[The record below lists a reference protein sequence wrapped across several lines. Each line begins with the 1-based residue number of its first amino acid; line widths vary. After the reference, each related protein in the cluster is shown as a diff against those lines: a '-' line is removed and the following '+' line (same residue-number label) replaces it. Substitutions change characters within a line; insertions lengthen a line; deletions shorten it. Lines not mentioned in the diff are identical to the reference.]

1 MHASTL
7 TRSLMVSVAFAFA
20 GSAMAQ
26 AADKDRS
33 AASKQSTAKPS
44 AAKAA
49 PASKRLD
56 FVPGQS
62 IKETAT
68 RSSTASRAEPTHAPK
83 KQGSECGDQGMDA

>member
-1 MHASTL
+1 MHPSTL

-33 AASKQSTAKPS
+33 AAPKQSTAKP
-44 AAKAA
+44 AATKAA

-56 FVPGQS
+56 FVPGHS
-62 IKETAT
+62 VKETAT
-68 RSSTASRAEPTHAPK
+68 RSSTPGRAQPTDAPK
-83 KQGSECGDQGMDA
+83 KQGSECGHEGMDA